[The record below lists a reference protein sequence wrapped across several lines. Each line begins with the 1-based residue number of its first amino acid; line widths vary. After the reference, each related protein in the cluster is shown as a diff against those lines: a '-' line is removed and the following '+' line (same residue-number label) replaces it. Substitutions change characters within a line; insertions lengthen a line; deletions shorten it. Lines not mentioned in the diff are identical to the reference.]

1 MNFSKILNKKILI
14 VIFISIFFLPGC
26 RVWNNFTTYFN
37 LYYNITDL
45 FSQAEKIISEQ
56 KKDLF
61 AINDPY
67 IPPQANPLLNK
78 VVEKCSRLLQFHTNS
93 SYVDDALLIIGKSFY
108 YQQNYVKAYRK
119 FQELILTQ
127 EDSDLFFEAE
137 LWAAKTEMR
146 MKNFTDGLASLELI
160 RQKAIQEKEP
170 LFLRE
175 VYLELIR
182 YYVHIKNTELA
193 IDYCNQFINVSTNKE
208 INAEV
213 AFERGKLYLAMN
225 DYENAIKSFEEVNKY
240 SPTFDIEFSAAVER
254 GAALRN
260 LGNEEEAFN
269 IYLSLKN
276 QQKYIDQLD
285 IIELELGNSHRSLKR
300 YEEAYKSYKYVDTAF
315 ANTTTAGT
323 ARFKL
328 GELFEYY
335 LIDFDSAA
343 FYYRRSVESA
353 TPIEYLTKAR
363 IKNTLFAKYKNIS
376 AELNDYKKQLLYS
389 RDERAFLRDSI
400 AFVRDTSTVTDEDIA
415 KLFEI
420 KDETEI
426 DSNEFENQT
435 TLTQPEDEN
444 NKEGQIVLDN
454 KNQNQFNNQQFQQ
467 QGGEIK
473 IPPRRP
479 TISEDSI
486 IVILAKNSL
495 ELANLFFVEFNLGDS
510 AYYHYTQILEKYPSQ
525 RFIGSTL
532 YGLAIYYESEGNRT
546 KSDSLY
552 NVIYEN
558 FRTEQVVNA
567 AATKLNKPL
576 IDIDFDP
583 AEEDY
588 ITAENL
594 LLENEYHKSVT
605 SFLTIP
611 KMHPTSPFAPKAL
624 YTSGWILENKLLLL
638 DSAAVVYDSVLTK
651 YPQTVYAS
659 TVRPKVSFYKQ
670 EKERIRIAKEDSLR
684 KIQEEINKQKAKED
698 SIKNAKLNPVVQDS
712 VKIKKEETQKNDSE
726 DEYEDKKEE
735 ESGEEKDDKEGGDEF
750 SNIILRGKGFSSYK
764 NNFTLNYLSLIKR
777 S

>member
-14 VIFISIFFLPGC
+14 VILFTIFFLPGC

-127 EDSDLFFEAE
+127 VNSDLLFEAE

-160 RQKAIQEKEP
+160 RQKAVQEDEP

-175 VYLELIR
+175 VYLELIK
-182 YYVHIKNTELA
+182 YYVHIKNTVLA
-193 IDYCNQFINVSTNKE
+193 IDYCNQFINISTNKE
-208 INAEV
+208 INAEI
-213 AFERGKLYLAMN
+213 AFERGKLYLAIN
-225 DYENAIKSFEEVNKY
+225 DYENAIKSFEEVNKH
-240 SPTFDIEFSAAVER
+240 SPTFEIEFAAAVER
-254 GAALRN
+254 GAALRT

-285 IIELELGNSHRSLKR
+285 IIELELGNSHRSLNR
-300 YEEAYKSYKYVDTAF
+300 YDEAYKSYKFVDTSF

-328 GELFEYY
+328 GELFEYN
-335 LIDFDSAA
+335 LFDFDSAA

-363 IKNTLFAKYKNIS
+363 IKNTLFAKYKNVS

-400 AFVRDTSTVTDEDIA
+400 AFVRDTSTVTDEEIA
-415 KLFEI
+415 KLFEP
-420 KDETEI
+420 KDESAIDTTEL
-426 DSNEFENQT
+426 ENQT
-435 TLTQPEDEN
+435 TSTQLGGEDE
-444 NKEGQIVLDN
+444 KVTKIFFDN
-454 KNQNQFNNQQFQQ
+454 QQQTQFNNQQTQQ

-486 IVILAKNSL
+486 VVILAKNSL

-510 AYYHYTQILEKYPSQ
+510 AYYYYTLILEKYPSQ
-525 RFIGSTL
+525 RYLGSTL
-532 YGLAIYYESEGNRT
+532 YGLAIYYESEGNKI

-558 FRTEQVVNA
+558 FRNEQVVNA

-588 ITAENL
+588 LTAESF
-594 LLENEYHKSVT
+594 LLENEYHKSVS

-611 KMHPTSPFAPKAL
+611 KLHPTSPLAPKAL

-638 DSAAVVYDSVLTK
+638 DSAAIVYDSVLTK
-651 YPQTVYAS
+651 YPQTIYAS
-659 TVRPKVSFYKQ
+659 TVRPKVSYYKQ

-684 KIQEEINKQKAKED
+684 KIQEEIDKQKAKED
-698 SIKNAKLNPVVQDS
+698 SLKNAKLNPVIQDS
-712 VKIKKEETQKNDSE
+712 VNIKKEEIKNDESE
-726 DEYEDKKEE
+726 IEDKDKKEE
-735 ESGEEKDDKEGGDEF
+735 ESGEEKDEKEDGDEF
-750 SNIILRGKGFSSYK
+750 YSIILRNKEFSFYI
-764 NNFTLNYLSLIKR
+764 NNLTLNNLFSTIR
-777 S
+777 T